1 MFKTLVGE
9 PQQPS
14 LSQFSQTVVTQ
25 LLQKF
30 GQVTQTIPPRHSDTL
45 PDRGEPWEYL
55 DRHFMEHLPL
65 TDTKSDYQRHL
76 PPRLSGSDEMSLPII
91 LMVTVETI
99 AVKTVDMTMEVA
111 YEISLSWV
119 DPRLKYLNLKANPSL
134 NKLHVDTVQRLWIP
148 QVNFI
153 NTDNIHRTEI
163 DVDVVMF
170 IRKLSKEF
178 IMDERTPSE
187 VCHTPSMGEEAIK
200 TATSL
205 ADIAIAGRAFPKAS
219 TLPSPPLSRGE
230 AYPSPRKPDS
240 PRVEGVPSRI
250 GGYTTTWEALSG
262 VEIPST
268 EETPRE
274 A

>member
-1 MFKTLVGE
+1 MIDMCMLNAYIMFKFGE
-9 PQQPS
+9 SQQPS
-14 LSQFSQTVVTQ
+14 VRQFSRTVVTQ

-30 GQVTQTIPPRHSDTL
+30 GQVTQTIPPRHLDIL
-45 PDRGEPWEYL
+45 PDRGEP
-55 DRHFMEHLPL
+55 R
-65 TDTKSDYQRHL
+65 DYQHHL
-76 PPRLSGSDEMSLPII
+76 PPRLSGSEEMSLPII

-134 NKLHVDTVQRLWIP
+134 NKLHIDTVRRLWIP

-178 IMDERTPSE
+178 IMDERIPSE
-187 VCHTPSMGEEAIK
+187 GKCNYYAMH
-200 TATSL
+200 
-205 ADIAIAGRAFPKAS
+205 
-219 TLPSPPLSRGE
+219 
-230 AYPSPRKPDS
+230 
-240 PRVEGVPSRI
+240 
-250 GGYTTTWEALSG
+250 W
-262 VEIPST
+262 
-268 EETPRE
+268 
-274 A
+274 